1 MKKILVFAPHEDR
14 AGRAAAVAGQLA
26 EKTGAEVLLLRVL
39 EEKLPMAAD
48 GEATEASRSVRQLLV
63 DVETQ
68 QVEELAK
75 RLRESGV
82 DVSVEVCWGVA
93 WEAVLDRVARDQIDL
108 VVKPANGLERRGDVF
123 FGATALHL
131 FRRCPCPVWVVGDEG
146 RLPDKV
152 MAAVDPGGATHRR
165 LIASRILDWA
175 ELVRGWSD
183 AEAHVAT
190 AWNAFGAEVL
200 RERLSQEEWKQYIDE
215 AREEASSGLERTLRG
230 RSEPIPDE
238 NVHFVEGVAYEA
250 IPEIARDQD
259 IDLIVMGTLGREGTV
274 GDQLGETAETMI
286 RAVRSSVLTIP
297 PGVRP
302 PSD

>member
-1 MKKILVFAPHEDR
+1 MKNILVFAPHEDR
-14 AGRAAAVAGQLA
+14 AGRAASVAGQLA
-26 EKTGAEVLLLRVL
+26 EKTGAKVQLLRVL

-48 GEATEASRSVRQLLV
+48 GEATESSRSVRQLLV

-68 QVEELAK
+68 QVEALAVQ
-75 RLRESGV
+75 LRDKGIE
-82 DVSVEVCWGVA
+82 VSVEVCWGVT
-93 WEAVLDRVARDQIDL
+93 WEAVLDRVDRDQIDL
-108 VVKPANGLERRGDVF
+108 VVKPANGLERRGRVF

-175 ELVRGWSD
+175 DHVRSWSD
-183 AEAHVAT
+183 ADAHVAT
-190 AWNAFGAEVL
+190 AWNAFGSEVL
-200 RERLSQEEWKQYIDE
+200 RERLSDEEWKRYKDE
-215 AREEASSGLERTLRG
+215 AREVASTGLQRTLEG
-230 RSEPIPDE
+230 RSEQFPDE
-238 NVHFVEGVAYEA
+238 NVHLVEGVAYEI
-250 IPEIARDQD
+250 IPEVARTQG